1 MAKAGRPQ
9 GAPRGRSRAANEL
22 AALLREVTAG
32 LTVREL
38 AQRFGGGK
46 TAWSEYRSGARVIP
60 LGRLGLVIK
69 ECVRDPR
76 GRQESLAR
84 ARRLHDQALTAK
96 AEAEASPEPGLD
108 DALRRAQEDLA
119 ASGRL
124 VEGLLALMTML
135 QEQAKVERP
144 GKAEPSGPGTGT
156 GTGSGTGS
164 GTGTGTGTVADP
176 GDAPSAGPRIRL
188 DELLDQLVAAR
199 AVEESARQAVADVR
213 AQCDAA
219 HRPPRLPVPA
229 TGTGAGTGD
238 GVLRAGDD
246 MPAATAVDPA
256 LSTELARVHH
266 LVAQQREDAHWL
278 WQRARGGWDHS
289 DVVEGVVLER
299 LDTLP
304 AVYSAVPPG
313 THGARPAGRFSPGRA
328 SLAVLAISLVLALG
342 AGAALLGVVLGRR
355 DTVVGV
361 EGGPTPAPLPSGPG
375 TPGAKP
381 TPPPTPTPS
390 PSPSI
395 TPAPSPTVPRT
406 APSRTPRDPD
416 PVRPTT
422 PVRPPSAPA
431 PDGPGT
437 AYAVSPDRHSV
448 LRWTGREG
456 AWKVIG
462 PAAERVYAG
471 AAGLFTTN
479 PGDGRI
485 FKYDEPSSSWSQI
498 GFPGEQFVTAGDGLY
513 AITEHRNAVMRW
525 TGQGAEWVPIGGGAA
540 RLYAGGAGLFAT
552 SPASGA
558 LFRYAGYGDSW
569 VDAGGPGADF
579 AVGPDYVAR
588 LSPDGKEIWQANA
601 KGSNWHLIGGPARK
615 LFAGGAGLFAV
626 DATTG
631 QILKYDGAPGSW
643 TPIGASGIDLAVG
656 EHSVYRIAD
665 GLAVSRWT
673 GNGAQWTPLGIS
685 ASSIATVG

>member
-1 MAKAGRPQ
+1 M
-9 GAPRGRSRAANEL
+9 
-22 AALLREVTAG
+22 
-32 LTVREL
+32 TVREL

-96 AEAEASPEPGLD
+96 AEAEASPEPGLE

-119 ASGRL
+119 SSGRL

-135 QEQAKVERP
+135 QEQAKAERP
-144 GKAEPSGPGTGT
+144 DKTEPSETGT
-156 GTGSGTGS
+156 GTSKGTGAPA
-164 GTGTGTGTVADP
+164 GADP
-176 GDAPSAGPRIRL
+176 EYAPSAGPRIRL
-188 DELLDQLVAAR
+188 DEVLDQLVAAR

-213 AQCDAA
+213 AQCDGA
-219 HRPPRLPVPA
+219 HRLPWLPVPA
-229 TGTGAGTGD
+229 TGTETGD
-238 GVLRAGDD
+238 GVLRTGDD
-246 MPAATAVDPA
+246 VPRATAVDLA

-278 WQRARGGWDHS
+278 WQRARGGRAYS

-304 AVYSAVPPG
+304 AVYSPVPPG
-313 THGARPAGRFSPGRA
+313 PQGHRPAGRFSPGRA
-328 SLAVLAISLVLALG
+328 SLAVLAVSLVLALG
-342 AGAALLGVVLGRR
+342 AGAALLGVVLGRQ
-355 DTVVGV
+355 DTVVDAG
-361 EGGPTPAPLPSGPG
+361 GGPTPPPLPSGPYA
-375 TPGAKP
+375 PGSKST
-381 TPPPTPTPS
+381 TPPSPTPS
-390 PSPSI
+390 PSPSV
-395 TPAPSPTVPRT
+395 TPSPSPVVPRT
-406 APSRTPRDPD
+406 VPPRTPRDPD

-422 PVRPPSAPA
+422 PVQPPSAPA

-448 LRWTGREG
+448 LWWTGREG
-456 AWKVIG
+456 SWKVIG
-462 PAAERVYAG
+462 PAAEHVYAG

-513 AITEHRNAVMRW
+513 AITEHRDAVMRW
-525 TGQGAEWVPIGGGAA
+525 TGLGAEWVPIGGPAA

-552 SPASGA
+552 SPTSGA

-601 KGSNWHLIGGPARK
+601 KGSNWRRIGGPARK
-615 LFAGGAGLFAV
+615 LYAGGAGLFAV

-643 TPIGASGIDLAVG
+643 TPIGAAGIDLAVG

-665 GLAVSRWT
+665 GLAVSRWA
-673 GNGAQWTPLGIS
+673 GSGAQWTPLGIS

>member
-9 GAPRGRSRAANEL
+9 GAPRGRSQAANEL
-22 AALLREVTAG
+22 AALLREVTGG

-46 TAWSEYRSGARVIP
+46 TAWSEYRSGARIIP

-76 GRQESLAR
+76 SRQELLAR

-96 AEAEASPEPGLD
+96 AEAEAGPEPGLE

-119 ASGRL
+119 ASGGL

-135 QEQAKVERP
+135 QEQAK
-144 GKAEPSGPGTGT
+144 AEQSGNPE
-156 GTGSGTGS
+156 SS
-164 GTGTGTGTVADP
+164 GTGTGTDTGTGAGTATRMPSDP
-176 GDAPSAGPRIRL
+176 DHTPSEGPRIRL
-188 DELLDQLVAAR
+188 DDVLDQLVAAR

-219 HRPPRLPVPA
+219 RQAQWLPVPV
-229 TGTGAGTGD
+229 GGTGD
-238 GVLRAGDD
+238 GAPLTGDDVLR
-246 MPAATAVDPA
+246 ATAVDPV

-266 LVAQQREDAHWL
+266 VVAQQREDAQWL
-278 WQRARGGWDHS
+278 LERARRSWTYS
-289 DVVEGVVLER
+289 DVIEGVVLER

-304 AVYSAVPPG
+304 AVFSAAPPWS
-313 THGARPAGRFSPGRA
+313 HGRRPADRGFPLGRA
-328 SLAVLAISLVLALG
+328 ALAVLAVSLVLVLG
-342 AGAALLGVVLGRR
+342 AGAALLGVFLGRQ
-355 DTVVGV
+355 DTVAGPVVPTPPPLPFGAV
-361 EGGPTPAPLPSGPG
+361 VPGPTPTA
-375 TPGAKP
+375 
-381 TPPPTPTPS
+381 PPTPTPS
-390 PSPSI
+390 PSPS
-395 TPAPSPTVPRT
+395 PSPSAAPSPAAPRP

-416 PVRPTT
+416 PVRPTV
-422 PVRPPSAPA
+422 PVLPPSAPA
-431 PDGPGT
+431 PDTPST
-437 AYAVSPDRHSV
+437 AYAVSPDRRSV
-448 LRWTGREG
+448 LQWSGREG
-456 AWKVIG
+456 SWKVIG

-485 FKYDEPSSSWSQI
+485 FKYDGPSSSWSQI

-513 AITEHRNAVMRW
+513 AITEHRDAVMRW

-552 SPASGA
+552 SPDSGA

-588 LSPDGKEIWQANA
+588 LSPDGKEIWQGNA
-601 KGSNWHLIGGPARK
+601 KGSNWRLIGGPARK
-615 LFAGGAGLFAV
+615 LYAGGAGLFAV
-626 DATTG
+626 DPVTG

-643 TPIGASGIDLAVG
+643 TPIGAAGIDLAVG
-656 EHSVYRIAD
+656 ERSVYRIAD

-673 GNGAQWTPLGIS
+673 GSGAQWTPLGIS

>member
-1 MAKAGRPQ
+1 M
-9 GAPRGRSRAANEL
+9 
-22 AALLREVTAG
+22 TAG

-96 AEAEASPEPGLD
+96 AEVEASPEPGLE

-135 QEQAKVERP
+135 REQAKAER
-144 GKAEPSGPGTGT
+144 SGRTETSETGTKTGT
-156 GTGSGTGS
+156 GTGAGGP
-164 GTGTGTGTVADP
+164 V
-176 GDAPSAGPRIRL
+176 GDEPEYGPSAEPRIRL
-188 DELLDQLVAAR
+188 DEVLDQLVAAR

-213 AQCDAA
+213 AQCDGA
-219 HRPPRLPVPA
+219 HRLPWLPVP
-229 TGTGAGTGD
+229 TTQTQTETGD
-238 GVLRAGDD
+238 AVLRTGDD
-246 MPAATAVDPA
+246 VPGTTAVDLT

-278 WQRARGGWDHS
+278 WQRARGGRPYS

-304 AVYSAVPPG
+304 AVYSPVPPG
-313 THGARPAGRFSPGRA
+313 PHGPRPTGRFSPGRA
-328 SLAVLAISLVLALG
+328 SLAVLAVSLVLALG
-342 AGAALLGVVLGRR
+342 AGAAFLGMVLGRQ
-355 DTVVGV
+355 DIVLGVG
-361 EGGPTPAPLPSGPG
+361 GGSTPLPLPSGPVA
-375 TPGAKP
+375 PGAKP
-381 TPPPTPTPS
+381 TTPS
-390 PSPSI
+390 PSPSPSV
-395 TPAPSPTVPRT
+395 TPSPSPAVPRT
-406 APSRTPRDPD
+406 VPSRTPRDPD
-416 PVRPTT
+416 PVRPTA
-422 PVRPPSAPA
+422 PVQPPSAPA

-456 AWKVIG
+456 SWKVIG
-462 PAAERVYAG
+462 PAAEHVYAG

-513 AITEHRNAVMRW
+513 AITEHRDAVMRW
-525 TGQGAEWVPIGGGAA
+525 TGLGAEWVPIGGAAA

-552 SPASGA
+552 SPTSGA

-579 AVGPDYVAR
+579 AVGADYVAR
-588 LSPDGKEIWQANA
+588 ISPDGKEIWQANA
-601 KGSNWHLIGGPARK
+601 KGSNWRPIGGPARK
-615 LFAGGAGLFAV
+615 LYAGGAGLFAV

-631 QILKYDGAPGSW
+631 RILKYDGAPGSW
-643 TPIGASGIDLAVG
+643 TPIGAAGIDLAVG
-656 EHSVYRIAD
+656 DHSVYRIAD

-673 GNGAQWTPLGIS
+673 GNGEQWTPLGIS